1 MLAITLVTVLVIPR
15 HNFMVA
21 ATTDT
26 FRTSERT
33 ECRGEASIRTLSNDM
48 LGDGLSSS
56 RSRRHHSRCSLRT

>member
-21 ATTDT
+21 ATIDS
-26 FRTSERT
+26 FRTYERT

-48 LGDGLSSS
+48 LGDGLS
-56 RSRRHHSRCSLRT
+56 